1 MLCMK
6 LHVSALAPGA
16 VQSEIRAMSVLAE
29 EAGAINMAQGICD
42 TPVPDAVLQ
51 GAESAIAAGHNI
63 YTRLDGI
70 PRLRSAIA
78 ADWQR
83 RRGYPVDPD
92 REVLVTSGAT
102 GAFYAAARALLDP
115 GDEAILFEPLY
126 GYHAGTLHSMG
137 VVPVIVPL
145 DYGSWALDIDAVRAA
160 VTAKTRAIIINTPGN
175 PSGKVFTRTELEA
188 LAELAQAHDLFV
200 FCDEIYEHFVYPG
213 HQHLSMASLPGM
225 RGRTVT
231 FSGFSKTYS
240 VTGWRVGYLVADPR
254 WTPSIG
260 YFHDLYYICAPA
272 PFQHGCA
279 AGLEQLPQ
287 TFYDTLV
294 SSHLNKR
301 DTALAALRD
310 AGLTPHTPAGAYYI
324 LADSTSLP
332 GANAAEKAR
341 LLLRKTGV
349 AAVAGSAFFRK
360 GGGENLLR
368 FCFGKQEHDLQE
380 ARRRLRGLVLPAKA
394 VNDL

>member
-1 MLCMK
+1 MACMTK
-6 LHVSALAPGA
+6 LRTSALAPGA

-42 TPVPDAVLQ
+42 TEVPEVVREAAKAAIDA
-51 GAESAIAAGHNI
+51 GSNI

-70 PRLRSAIA
+70 VRLRQAVA
-78 ADWQR
+78 ADWEC
-83 RRGYPVDPD
+83 RRGFAVDPD

-102 GAFYAAARALLDP
+102 GAFFAAAKALLDP

-126 GYHAGTLHSMG
+126 GYHAGTLASMG
-137 VVPVIVPL
+137 VQPVIVPL
-145 DYGSWALDIDAVRAA
+145 EYGTWALDVDAVRDAL
-160 VTAKTRAIIINTPGN
+160 TPKTRALVINTPGN
-175 PSGKVFTRTELEA
+175 PTGKVFTADELQA
-188 LAELAQAHDLFV
+188 LAELAQEHDLFV

-213 HQHLSMASLPGM
+213 HRHLSMASLPGM
-225 RGRTVT
+225 RERTIT

-287 TFYDTLV
+287 SFYDDLV
-294 SSHLNKR
+294 TSHLHKR
-301 DTALAALRD
+301 DTTLAALND
-310 AGLTPHTPAGAYYI
+310 AGLTPHTPDGAYYI
-324 LADSTSLP
+324 LADATSLP
-332 GANAAEKAR
+332 GATAAEKAR
-341 LLLRKTGV
+341 MLLRRTGV

-360 GGGENLLR
+360 GGGESLLR
-368 FCFGKQEHDLQE
+368 FCFGKREEDLQE
-380 ARRRLRGLVLPAKA
+380 ACRRLRAL
-394 VNDL
+394 NNR

>member
-1 MLCMK
+1 MVRMTK

-42 TPVPDAVLQ
+42 TPVPPAVLQ
-51 GAESAIAAGHNI
+51 AAQDAIAVGENI

-70 PRLRSAIA
+70 ARLRNAIA
-78 ADWQR
+78 ADWER
-83 RRGYPVDPD
+83 RRGFPVDPN

-102 GAFYAAARALLDP
+102 GAFYAAGKALLDP
-115 GDEAILFEPLY
+115 GDEVILFEPLY
-126 GYHAGTLHSMG
+126 GYHAGTLLSMG

-145 DYGSWALDIDAVRAA
+145 HYGSWSLDIDAVQAA
-160 VTAKTRAIIINTPGN
+160 VTIKTRAIVINTPGN
-175 PSGKVFTRTELEA
+175 PSGKVFTHAELEA
-188 LAELAQAHDLFV
+188 LAEFAQAHGLFV
-200 FCDEIYEHFVYPG
+200 LCDEIYEHFVYPG
-213 HQHLSMASLPGM
+213 HRHLSMASLPGM
-225 RGRTVT
+225 RARTVT

-240 VTGWRVGYLVADPR
+240 VTGWRVGYLVADAR

-260 YFHDLYYICAPA
+260 YFHDLVYICAPA

-287 TFYDTLV
+287 SFYDTLV
-294 SSHLNKR
+294 SSHLRKR
-301 DTALAALRD
+301 DATLAALTD
-310 AGLTPHTPAGAYYI
+310 AGLTPHTPDGAYYI

-332 GANAAEKAR
+332 GNTAGEKAR
-341 LLLRKTGV
+341 ALLRDTGV

-360 GGGENLLR
+360 GDGENLLR
-368 FCFGKQEHDLQE
+368 FCFGKQETDLRE
-380 ARRRLRGLVLPAKA
+380 ACRRLRGLRQQ
-394 VNDL
+394 

>member
-42 TPVPDAVLQ
+42 TPVPDTVLQ
-51 GAESAIAAGHNI
+51 AAQAAIAAGNNI

-70 PRLRSAIA
+70 ARLRKAVA
-78 ADWQR
+78 ADWER
-83 RRGYPVDPD
+83 RRGFAVDPD

-102 GAFYAAARALLDP
+102 GAFYAAVKALLDP

-126 GYHAGTLHSMG
+126 GYHAGTLASMG

-145 DYGSWALDIDAVRAA
+145 EYGTWALDMDAVRQA
-160 VTAKTRAIIINTPGN
+160 VTAKTRALVINTPGN
-175 PSGKVFTRTELEA
+175 PSGKVFTRAELEA
-188 LAELAQAHDLFV
+188 LAEFAQQHDLFV

-213 HQHLSMASLPGM
+213 HQHISMASLPGL
-225 RGRTVT
+225 RERTIT

-279 AGLEQLPQ
+279 AGLEHLPQ
-287 TFYDTLV
+287 SFYDDLV
-294 SSHLNKR
+294 SSHLTKR
-301 DTALAALRD
+301 DQTVAALTE
-310 AGLTPHTPAGAYYI
+310 AGLTPHTPDGAYYI

-332 GANAAEKAR
+332 GTTAAEKAR
-341 LLLRKTGV
+341 NLLRQTGV

-368 FCFGKQEHDLQE
+368 FCFGKQQRDLDE
-380 ARRRLRGLVLPAKA
+380 ACRRLRSLSGC
-394 VNDL
+394 